1 MFICD
6 TSEHVVRDGDKA
18 KAKEEGKE
26 AQRKWKGG
34 RKWKLR

>member
-6 TSEHVVRDGDKA
+6 TSENIAREGVKG

-26 AQRKWKGG
+26 AQRKSKGG
-34 RKWKLR
+34 RKWKQR